1 MFTGII
7 EALGKVEKIE
17 TEGTNVHFTVSSPI
31 TSEFKIDQS
40 VSHNGVCLTVV
51 AINDDQYTVT
61 AIEETLIRSNIGK
74 LEIGA
79 EVNLERAMLQKGRL
93 DGHVVQGHVDD
104 TATCLEVKEVDGSW
118 IFTFQFDKKNAH
130 LIVDKGSVCVNGVSL
145 TVVDP
150 KLETFSVA
158 IIPYTFEHTNFKNIK
173 AGSTVNLEFDILGK
187 YMARYA
193 EVYFLKN
200 KEKFQQEESLELP
213 VLSKTK
219 VL

>member
-1 MFTGII
+1 M
-7 EALGKVEKIE
+7 
-17 TEGTNVHFTVSSPI
+17 
-31 TSEFKIDQS
+31 
-40 VSHNGVCLTVV
+40 TVV
-51 AINDDQYTVT
+51 KINDNQYTET
-61 AIEETLIRSNIGK
+61 AIEETLVRSNIGK
-74 LEIGA
+74 VQIGD

-104 TATCLEVKEVDGSW
+104 TGTCLEVKEVEGSW
-118 IFTFQFDKKNAH
+118 VFTFQFDKKNAH
-130 LIVDKGSVCVNGVSL
+130 LLVDKGSVCINGVSL

-150 KLETFSVA
+150 KLDTFSVA
-158 IIPYTFEHTNFKNIK
+158 IIPYTFEHTNFKNFK

-200 KEKFQQEESLELP
+200 KNNEQVATDETLELP

-219 VL
+219 TFPK